1 MYNPNEI
8 ETIVTVQYR
17 TPDGEIY
24 NTIAEALGYR
34 QLTKPGYTAWKED
47 PEKGIAPTDDLESC
61 AFVHLPDEK
70 ALDDFL
76 AEMEVIGCTTDG
88 ITETGWYE
96 WYSECWEWRPLSS
109 AVEEIFK
116 ILQSKD

>member
-17 TPDGEIY
+17 TPDGKIY
-24 NTIAEALGYR
+24 GTIAEAMGYC
-34 QLTKPGYTAWKED
+34 QPASPSYTAWKED
-47 PEKGIAPTDDLESC
+47 PEKGIAPADDLESC
-61 AFVHLPDEK
+61 AFVHLPNEK
-70 ALDDFL
+70 ALDVFL
-76 AEMEVIGCTTDG
+76 AEMEENGYTTDG

-96 WYSECWEWRPLSS
+96 WYSECWEWRPLSH

-116 ILQSKD
+116 ILQTKN